1 MAKATRKPT
10 PKRGRPPLPPEE
22 GKRYPLNMRTTK
34 EVREKL
40 EAAASESGRSL
51 AQEVEF
57 RVQQSL
63 RDDEVRAEAFG
74 GAHNY
79 ALMRL
84 ISAAIAA
91 VETSRGAKW
100 TEDPH
105 VFREAQAISV
115 RVFEMYAHVVGK
127 GLLKPSHPRQEG
139 LFRLDLLAAAIVS
152 SEIKPGQKPEEILE
166 QVKSLMDEIITDR
179 GRAALDGC

>member
-1 MAKATRKPT
+1 MGKATRKPAR
-10 PKRGRPPLPPEE
+10 KRGRPPLPPEE

-51 AQEVEF
+51 TQEVEF

-63 RDDEVRAEAFG
+63 RDDEARFEAFG
-74 GAHNY
+74 GTHNY

-91 VETSRGAKW
+91 IETGRGAKW
-100 TEDPH
+100 TEDSSVLH
-105 VFREAQAISV
+105 EAQGLAA
-115 RVFEMYAHVVGK
+115 RVFEMYALVVGK
-127 GLLKPSHPRQEG
+127 GLLKPSHPRQEA
-139 LFRLDLLAAAIVS
+139 LFRLDLLAAGIVS
-152 SEIKPGQKPEEILE
+152 SEIKPGQKDEEIWE
-166 QVKSLMDEIITDR
+166 QAKLLLDETFTDR
-179 GRAALDGC
+179 SREALDG